1 MKKLIIFLQIQ
12 EGGAF
17 ESSPY
22 HEDQEN
28 VTRLGTPN
36 SHVLTMERFLLNSDC
51 VFCDPSLTV
60 LRAHIS
66 TCHSDGPCTAL
77 GTPVISVTASNNHS
91 HVHTC

>member
-1 MKKLIIFLQIQ
+1 MKKVIIFLQIQ
-12 EGGAF
+12 EGGAL

-28 VTRLGTPN
+28 VTRLRTPN
-36 SHVLTMERFLLNSDC
+36 SHLLTMERFLLNSDC

-66 TCHSDGPCTAL
+66 TCHSDGSLYCIRYTSH
-77 GTPVISVTASNNHS
+77 ISHTSNNHS
-91 HVHTC
+91 HVQTC